1 MKIKLN
7 LSTVLIVGAIYF
19 LFLRRPRESS
29 NLDYLG
35 YSQGVGG
42 VVVDGTTEWA

>member
-19 LFLRRPRESS
+19 LFLRRPKQDS
-29 NLDYLG
+29 NLDYLAN
-35 YSQGVGG
+35 QGI
-42 VVVDGTTEWA
+42 VVENSTEWA